1 MGIQPIDLQVMY
13 SQSANVSKL
22 AGSQQ
27 AAQLSEAMQQT
38 KTVQQNLE
46 NAEKVHQTTDDKAKS
61 TAVNDK
67 GGGNSPQGGNQ
78 RKSDTTGGEEQ
89 KEEINPFSKLKES
102 YLGTIID
109 ITR

>member
-46 NAEKVHQTTDDKAKS
+46 NATKVHQTTDDKAKS
-61 TAVNDK
+61 TAVSGN
-67 GGGNSPQGGNQ
+67 GGGNSPQGGNR
-78 RKSDTTGGEEQ
+78 RKSDGTGGEEQ
-89 KEEINPFSKLKES
+89 KEELNPFNKLKES